1 MNQALVLFSGG
12 IDSTTALYWARERF
26 SQTSAVTFA
35 YGQRHEVEIQLAAEL
50 ARRLGVPQKILV
62 VDLSQIGGSALTDT
76 DVSLP
81 TFRRVEEIGGGS
93 PPTYVPF
100 RNGIFLS
107 LAAAWAEVIEAR
119 NIVCGFNIIDSPHY
133 PDTRSAFV
141 KAMENAFNAGTEAA
155 AQGNHFAVHAPFIQK
170 KKSEIIR
177 LGLELGADFSYSI
190 SCYAGAEI
198 PCMKCS
204 SCLLR
209 QRAWQEAGTEDHL
222 IVRLKKEG
230 RI

>member
-1 MNQALVLFSGG
+1 
-12 IDSTTALYWARERF
+12 
-26 SQTSAVTFA
+26 
-35 YGQRHEVEIQLAAEL
+35 
-50 ARRLGVPQKILV
+50 
-62 VDLSQIGGSALTDT
+62 
-76 DVSLP
+76 
-81 TFRRVEEIGGGS
+81 
-93 PPTYVPF
+93 
-100 RNGIFLS
+100 
-107 LAAAWAEVIEAR
+107 
-119 NIVCGFNIIDSPHY
+119 
-133 PDTRSAFV
+133 
-141 KAMENAFNAGTEAA
+141 MENAFNAGTEAA
-155 AQGNHFAVHAPFIQK
+155 TRGKHFAVHAPFIQK